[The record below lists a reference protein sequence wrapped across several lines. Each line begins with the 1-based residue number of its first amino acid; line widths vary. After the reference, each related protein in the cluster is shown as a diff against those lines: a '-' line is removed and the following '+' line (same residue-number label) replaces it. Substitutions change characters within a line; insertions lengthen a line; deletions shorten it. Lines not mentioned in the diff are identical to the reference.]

1 MRKVGG
7 LRHYRTAATLISLS
21 RRLFSLV
28 LLLFTLSTL
37 LFFLLRMTGDQ
48 ALALAGPDATAE
60 QVAVIR
66 AQFGLDRPPGI
77 QYLSHLGDLMR
88 LDFGVSIITGRP
100 AITETVERLWA
111 TVALA
116 VAAMSVTVATAVPL
130 GAWLG
135 ARPSSPARRTLAGF
149 IFLLQGI
156 PGFVVALLLVQLFA
170 VQLKLL
176 PFMGYGGLTTW
187 ILPTLT
193 LTSFLLPKLARVVA
207 TNVEAVLREDYI
219 RTARANGAS
228 FTELYWRHALPNA
241 LLGATALVGTQFA
254 FLLSGSVITET
265 IFGWPG
271 IGSLLI
277 RSIQTADFAVVQ
289 AVTIVI
295 AIMVFT
301 INAITDVSFP
311 LLDPRLR
318 ENARQQQ

>member
-1 MRKVGG
+1 MGNAVGV
-7 LRHYRTAATLISLS
+7 RHRVPAATLK
-21 RRLFSLV
+21 RLIRQFFSLA
-28 LLLFTLSTL
+28 LLLFVLTTL

-60 QVAVIR
+60 QVAAIR
-66 AQFGLDRPPGI
+66 AQFGLDRPVVI
-77 QYLSHLGDLMR
+77 QYLAHLGDLLR
-88 LDFGVSIITGRP
+88 LDFGVSIVSGQN
-100 AITETVERLWA
+100 AMTEAVSRLWA

-116 VAAMSVTVATAVPL
+116 ITAMSVTIATAIPL

-135 ARPSSPARRTLAGF
+135 ARPSSPGRRSLSGF

-170 VQLKLL
+170 VQLKWL
-176 PFMGYGGLTTW
+176 PFMGYGEFSTW

-193 LTSFLLPKLARVVA
+193 LASFLLPKLTRVVA
-207 TNVEAVLREDYI
+207 SNVEAALREDYI
-219 RTARANGAS
+219 RTARANGAR

-289 AVTIVI
+289 AVTILI
-295 AIMVFT
+295 AIMVFA
-301 INAITDVSFP
+301 INAVTDSAFQW
-311 LLDPRLR
+311 LDPRLR
-318 ENARQQQ
+318 GNAGQAR